1 MLPQPSTAIQRV
13 TLLYRNFRARRLYL
27 LMTPGSLEQRIE
39 YGMDH
44 PKRPHAVCG
53 KSTLEQE
60 FLSTNYLKMMGSEAN
75 RHLLG

>member
-1 MLPQPSTAIQRV
+1 MPPQSSTAIQRV
-13 TLLYRNFRARRLYL
+13 ALLRRNFRARRLYL
-27 LMTPGSLEQRIE
+27 LMTSGSLEQRIE

-60 FLSTNYLKMMGSEAN
+60 FLSTNCLKMMGSEAN